1 MSSNHPLVLVLV
13 MLLMMLVMVSSGR
26 RVATYLGTSHH
37 SRMILEIV
45 NGPLQ
50 MLSTF
55 EAEHLTILVV
65 TPCV

>member
-1 MSSNHPLVLVLV
+1 MSSNHPPILDSIGDVINDAGDVIIREE
-13 MLLMMLVMVSSGR
+13 GG
-26 RVATYLGTSHH
+26 YLGTSH
-37 SRMILEIV
+37 SRMILEIA